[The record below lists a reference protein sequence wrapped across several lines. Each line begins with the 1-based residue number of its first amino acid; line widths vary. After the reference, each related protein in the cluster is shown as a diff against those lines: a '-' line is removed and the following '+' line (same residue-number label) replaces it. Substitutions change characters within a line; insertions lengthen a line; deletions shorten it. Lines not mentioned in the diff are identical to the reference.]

1 MDNTQPEIAEE
12 TPAPDEAAVSEE
24 PTTSALAEVDDGGS
38 DAITEPGKLMR
49 IASMARA
56 MLIEA
61 REAPIDEA
69 GRDHLKQIYERT
81 VDELCEVLPDA
92 LREELSTLFVPID
105 GGVPSESELRMAQ
118 AQMVGW
124 LEGLFNGIQAA
135 VMTQHMAAQAQ
146 LVRMR
151 DAVEESSGPGQYL

>member
-1 MDNTQPEIAEE
+1 MENMTPEIVD
-12 TPAPDEAAVSEE
+12 DEPTTEEE
-24 PTTSALAEVDDGGS
+24 PTTALAEVPDDEAE
-38 DAITEPGKLMR
+38 AITEPGKLMR

-56 MLIEA
+56 MLVEA

-81 VDELCEVLPDA
+81 VDELCSVLPDA
-92 LREELSTLFVPID
+92 LREELSSMFVPLD
-105 GGVPSESELRMAQ
+105 GGVPTESELRMAQ

-135 VMTQHMAAQAQ
+135 VMTQQMAAQAQ
-146 LVRMR
+146 LMRMQ
-151 DAVEESSGPGQYL
+151 DTVEETAPGPGQYL